1 MISLNPSSCLFSH
14 HWMQAFL
21 QATILLRPHR
31 TVQLRTGVRHEH
43 EQHPCDLQV
52 SCRTSP
58 EQVRSLVSLTVAAA
72 LHQSIATAATSL
84 SLKPLSAARSPSPLT
99 HLSMTDHNHPAQAA
113 QAQGQ
118 TSQTAPASPPPVHD
132 TSSSSN
138 ASANASGAPQE
149 SGESSQPRIPVNSTH
164 VCVCVCVHAQPT
176 GPFPTS

>member
-31 TVQLRTGVRHEH
+31 TVQLRIGVRH

-58 EQVRSLVSLTVAAA
+58 EQIHSLASLTVAAA
-72 LHQSIATAATSL
+72 LYQSIATAATSL

-138 ASANASGAPQE
+138 ANASGMPQE
-149 SGESSQPRIPVNSTH
+149 TGESSSPRIPVNSTH
-164 VCVCVCVHAQPT
+164 VCVCVQAPPT
-176 GPFPTS
+176 GLSPTS